1 MVDMCRRCKYP
12 RKKTGRPKREEG
24 LSDALYK
31 ALGEAIRSRRES
43 LGISQSSLARR
54 IGSART
60 TVTNI
65 EAGGQSIMIHQLV
78 DIARALR
85 MPVTE
90 FLNEIEGFENEHQEE
105 LIDPKMETL
114 LMKLTSPVKAKRT

>member
-1 MVDMCRRCKYP
+1 
-12 RKKTGRPKREEG
+12 

-31 ALGEAIRSRRES
+31 ALGEAIRNRRES

-65 EAGGQSIMIHQLV
+65 EAGGQSIMIHQLM

-90 FLNEIEGFENEHQEE
+90 FLDEIDGFENERQEE
-105 LIDPKMETL
+105 VVDPKMENL
-114 LMKLTSPVKAKRT
+114 LMKLTSPVKTKRT

>member
-1 MVDMCRRCKYP
+1 M
-12 RKKTGRPKREEG
+12 
-24 LSDALYK
+24 SDALYK

-105 LIDPKMETL
+105 LVDPKMETL

>member
-1 MVDMCRRCKYP
+1 M
-12 RKKTGRPKREEG
+12 
-24 LSDALYK
+24 SDALYK

-43 LGISQSSLARR
+43 LGVSQSSLARR

>member
-1 MVDMCRRCKYP
+1 MS
-12 RKKTGRPKREEG
+12 E
-24 LSDALYK
+24 ALYK
-31 ALGEAIRSRRES
+31 ALGEAIRNRRES

-65 EAGGQSIMIHQLV
+65 EAGGQSIMIHQLME
-78 DIARALR
+78 IARALR

-90 FLNEIEGFENEHQEE
+90 FLNGIEEFENEVPEDVV
-105 LIDPKMETL
+105 DPKMETL
-114 LMKLTSPVKAKRT
+114 LMKLTTPVKAKRI